1 MMTGQ
6 ILSGVS
12 PIIAVKYQI
21 MVMCM
26 ILVSS
31 GIPTAV
37 YLELLQ
43 KGNECQ
49 N

>member
-1 MMTGQ
+1 MMRGQ

-21 MVMCM
+21 IVMCM

-31 GIPTAV
+31 GIPTAM
-37 YLELLQ
+37 YLKLRQ
-43 KGNECQ
+43 KGNKCQ